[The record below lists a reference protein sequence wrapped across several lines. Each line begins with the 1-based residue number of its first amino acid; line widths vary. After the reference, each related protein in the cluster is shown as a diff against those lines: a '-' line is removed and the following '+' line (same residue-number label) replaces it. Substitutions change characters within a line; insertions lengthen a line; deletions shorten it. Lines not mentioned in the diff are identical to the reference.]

1 MKIAVVGAGA
11 MGSLF
16 GGLLSI
22 SGEEVWLVDPWKEHM
37 EAVLKKGLHI
47 KRLREGDTLVAHPK
61 AVTSPDPVGPC
72 DLVLIFVKSYVTS
85 SAMRNA
91 TPLIGVNTY
100 CLTLQ
105 NGLGNIE
112 AISEVVTAE
121 RILAGV
127 TAHGATMVGPGEI
140 VHAGQG
146 KTIIGWPFGA
156 EEKRE
161 EVSERAFKKLAE
173 IAEAFL
179 KAGIE
184 TDISENILVPIWEKL
199 LVNVGINA
207 LTAILRIPNG
217 ALLAYDETKDL
228 VRMAVEEAAS
238 VAKAKGVPVTGDIV
252 SHVYDVAERT
262 GQNKSSML
270 QDIIAGRKTEIGS
283 INGMVV
289 SEGKK
294 LGVPVPVNEVLTDLI
309 KALEKRGL
317 EENC

>member
-37 EAVLKKGLHI
+37 EAISKKGLHI

-61 AVTSPDPVGPC
+61 AVTSPDSVGPC
-72 DLVLIFVKSYVTS
+72 DLVLVFVKSYVTS
-85 SAMRNA
+85 FAMRNA
-91 TPLIGVNTY
+91 TPLIDANTY

-112 AISEVVTAE
+112 AILETVAAE
-121 RILAGV
+121 KILAGV

-146 KTIIGWPFGA
+146 KTTIGWPFGA
-156 EEKRE
+156 EERPE
-161 EVSERAFKKLAE
+161 EVRKRISKQLGE
-173 IAEAFL
+173 IVQVFA

-184 TDISENILVPIWEKL
+184 AEISENILVPIWEKL

-217 ALLAYDETKDL
+217 ALLAYDETKEL
-228 VRMAVEEAAS
+228 VRMAVEEAAT
-238 VAKAKGVPVTGDIV
+238 VAKVKGIPVTEDIA

-270 QDIIAGRKTEIGS
+270 QDVIAGRRTEIES

-289 SEGKK
+289 SEGKR
-294 LGVPVPVNEVLTDLI
+294 LGVPVPVNEVLTGLI
-309 KALEKRGL
+309 KTLERRNSK
-317 EENC
+317 ENF